1 MLKFATVLFALA
13 LIAAL
18 FGFAGLTLGSATAA
32 KVLFL
37 LLLLGAAVTFL
48 KSPVIA
54 FLMSLRERTRT

>member
-1 MLKFATVLFALA
+1 MLKFAAALLVLA
-13 LIAAL
+13 LLAAM

-32 KVLFL
+32 KILFL
-37 LLLLGAAVTFL
+37 LLLVGAAVTFL